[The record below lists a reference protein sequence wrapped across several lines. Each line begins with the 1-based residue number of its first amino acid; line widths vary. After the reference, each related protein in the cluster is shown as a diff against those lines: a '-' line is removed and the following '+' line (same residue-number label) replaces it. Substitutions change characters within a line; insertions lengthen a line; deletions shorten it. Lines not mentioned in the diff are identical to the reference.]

1 MLIGWQNEWMCIHG
15 RMADAKNNKKG
26 NTWAPVISL
35 LSIQTV
41 LKSVEFLLGN
51 NFSLLNGSIK
61 SPFTT
66 IKCMFWLYACVYIYV
81 YVNLEIS
88 FFNYGYK
95 NFINIILK
103 EWNKFLN
110 TIFKKLVCPN
120 SIWQISLL
128 LGFCVGKIM
137 YYCLSNCKLYLMYL
151 HV

>member
-88 FFNYGYK
+88 FFYSFQSMRGYLD
-95 NFINIILK
+95 IIR
-103 EWNKFLN
+103 
-110 TIFKKLVCPN
+110 LVCIQSSN
-120 SIWQISLL
+120 KIIGLLQLTNWNDISIFQLFISYY
-128 LGFCVGKIM
+128 LGI
-137 YYCLSNCKLYLMYL
+137 LN
-151 HV
+151 